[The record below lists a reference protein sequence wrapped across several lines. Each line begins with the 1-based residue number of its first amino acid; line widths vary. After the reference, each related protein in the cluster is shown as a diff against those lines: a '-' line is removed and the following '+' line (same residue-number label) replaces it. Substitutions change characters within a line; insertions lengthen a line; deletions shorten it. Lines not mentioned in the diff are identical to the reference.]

1 MAIPKNVKNPSL
13 YSKAKSKAKA
23 KFDVYPSAYANA
35 WMVKEYKKMG
45 GQYKA
50 KGGIME
56 KSLKPIPKG
65 NKGLPKLPK
74 QVRNEMGFMANGGT
88 VKKGAGVK
96 SFIARGCG
104 AVMNDRRKK
113 TKMRG

>member
-1 MAIPKNVKNPSL
+1 MFIHQRTQMRTWLKNI
-13 YSKAKSKAKA
+13 
-23 KFDVYPSAYANA
+23 
-35 WMVKEYKKMG
+35 KKWAVNT
-45 GQYKA
+45 KLTEA
-50 KGGIME
+50 ME

-65 NKGLPKLPK
+65 NKGLSKLPK
-74 QVRNEMGFMANGGT
+74 DVRNEMGFMKNGGT

-104 AVMNDRRKK
+104 AVMNNRRKK

>member
-1 MAIPKNVKNPSL
+1 MAVPDNVKNPSL

-35 WMVKEYKKMG
+35 YMVKEYKKMG

-50 KGGIME
+50 NGGIME
-56 KSLKPIPKG
+56 KKRS
-65 NKGLPKLPK
+65 
-74 QVRNEMGFMANGGT
+74 
-88 VKKGAGVK
+88 GVK